1 MRNKQ
6 KHINVTVANQFTVH
20 RTSYC
25 KENFSFNKSER
36 GKNTEHQ
43 RCFTLPTFHRYQK
56 IWEALL
62 FNEERPIFE
71 EQL

>member
-20 RTSYC
+20 KTSYC
-25 KENFSFNKSER
+25 KENFFQQKSEKG
-36 GKNTEHQ
+36 GKTPKK
-43 RCFTLPTFHRYQK
+43 RCFILPTFHRYQK
-56 IWEALL
+56 TREALL

>member
-20 RTSYC
+20 KQAT
-25 KENFSFNKSER
+25 ENFFSTKRGKTPFAAGVFPNISPLSKNRGPCCFNK
-36 GKNTEHQ
+36 
-43 RCFTLPTFHRYQK
+43 
-56 IWEALL
+56 
-62 FNEERPIFE
+62 ERPIFE

>member
-20 RTSYC
+20 KTGYC
-25 KENFSFNKSER
+25 KEIFVQQKG
-36 GKNTEHQ
+36 GKTPKQ

-56 IWEALL
+56 TREALL